1 MEEPNLALPV
11 LPRLDRLDRL
21 VQLLEEKR
29 CSSGRHPSNPAV
41 AREMEQ
47 EEDQCKT
54 LCSALEEVHHKGTL
68 IERLTTLENRVLQL
82 SIEMDDGNTSR
93 SSSSTALVSE
103 NFGHDSV
110 VPKVSRQSNNETP
123 TNHETE
129 YHPPPIQEDDSIE
142 ECKAEPKDGKRQ
154 KRKEYRKW
162 FGLFRMGCN

>member
-21 VQLLEEKR
+21 GQNSDEIQVQLLEEKR

-129 YHPPPIQEDDSIE
+129 YHPPPIQVESHLD
-142 ECKAEPKDGKRQ
+142 R
-154 KRKEYRKW
+154 Y
-162 FGLFRMGCN
+162 FR